1 MNDQSFGNLKDWGG
15 VLEKLEALAMA
26 GKLGD
31 HQDELIRLLRYNDN
45 WRLREAALGAL
56 PRIQAPSPALIDEA
70 LAIMMCDDLYH
81 DVRILA
87 ADALGKTL
95 RKKAKAGSRGHDKA
109 GEPVGKVLDGMNR
122 LLNDPQP
129 PILHKAVQASLEK
142 IVNG

>member
-1 MNDQSFGNLKDWGG
+1 MNDQGFGNLRDWCGI
-15 VLEKLEALAMA
+15 LEKLEALALA

-45 WRLREAALGAL
+45 WRLREAALGVL
-56 PRIQAPSPALIDEA
+56 PRIAAPSPALIDEA
-70 LAIMMCDDLYH
+70 LAIMMRDDLYY

-95 RKKAKAGSRGHDKA
+95 GKKAKAGSRGRDKR
-109 GEPVGKVLDGMNR
+109 GEPMGKVLEGMNR

-129 PILHKAVQASLEK
+129 PILHKAVQASLER